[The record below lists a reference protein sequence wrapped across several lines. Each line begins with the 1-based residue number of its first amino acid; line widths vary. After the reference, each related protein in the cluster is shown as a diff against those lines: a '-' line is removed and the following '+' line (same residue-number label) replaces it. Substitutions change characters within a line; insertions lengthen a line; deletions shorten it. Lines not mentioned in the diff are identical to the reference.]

1 MANEK
6 IVKQKEE
13 QVKVLAEEF
22 KNAGLIM
29 LVDYR
34 GINVADDTELRRQVR
49 QANGKYTIIKNNIVR
64 RALQANGFE
73 VEESN
78 VEGPTAVITT
88 TEEYL
93 PVLKAIHKFASE
105 KEGFYEIKVGVL
117 EGKTVS
123 KEELAVLAKLPSREE
138 LIAKLAG
145 SLLANVTKLAAT
157 LEAVRVKKEAEGSAE

>member
-49 QANGKYTIIKNNIVR
+49 QANGK
-64 RALQANGFE
+64 
-73 VEESN
+73 
-78 VEGPTAVITT
+78 
-88 TEEYL
+88 
-93 PVLKAIHKFASE
+93 
-105 KEGFYEIKVGVL
+105 
-117 EGKTVS
+117 
-123 KEELAVLAKLPSREE
+123 
-138 LIAKLAG
+138 
-145 SLLANVTKLAAT
+145 
-157 LEAVRVKKEAEGSAE
+157 